1 MDDNWTAHPVQFQW
15 DNGVCLKPCGDE
27 ENIVKNALRHSRT
40 MTFNDL
46 LTVAHV
52 KGLERP
58 QRFSR
63 KDLLTHLSQLFG
75 SEPFIE
81 ELGSDAKIAK
91 GNDDNL
97 GLMGC
102 IFENMDKSEQKDF
115 DGIETK
121 LRKSKDQEIKKRWAD
136 WTAEK
141 KAEVKAS
148 HFHCV
153 LLTSKLAVTEI
164 NCNNCQCL
172 TVWLSWPG
180 RPKRK
185 SALPTSL
192 LVAKGVAVAVAVGVD
207 ELVEKVGGRGKGR
220 GKGGC
225 PAADEDEDED
235 AGDEGG
241 EGENQLDSADPIVEL
256 ENERASSSALEMVVA
271 ELEQPLAEVSL
282 NTLSAAEAS
291 EQVVAESQL
300 PVQLEEAKEEVE
312 EDLQTESLLRFSRS
326 IDDFNVESPTGPIE
340 SIGGASHPDLADQAQ
355 GSSSVSVVPAEA
367 LAPLAESAGSAGPSK
382 PRASA
387 AGIVKVNKTPAQIL
401 KPLEPH
407 ESFRVFVNYNDW
419 RFSCQCKTKSGKFLP
434 PYDKVNFSKSF
445 AKDRNSWKQA
455 IREVH
460 KYMWEK
466 FNLIKDELPPPPQV
480 QAPGEV
486 PASVLEELE
495 SQVIDKLEQPKKY
508 QKL

>member
-1 MDDNWTAHPVQFQW
+1 MVISDRENDDRCLVVLSPLKWATLCWPLVWDVDKWWLCGEAGTSSQWVFLMDDNWTAHPVQFQW

-164 NCNNCQCL
+164 NCNCQCL
-172 TVWLSWPG
+172 TV
-180 RPKRK
+180 
-185 SALPTSL
+185 
-192 LVAKGVAVAVAVGVD
+192 
-207 ELVEKVGGRGKGR
+207 
-220 GKGGC
+220 
-225 PAADEDEDED
+225 
-235 AGDEGG
+235 
-241 EGENQLDSADPIVEL
+241 
-256 ENERASSSALEMVVA
+256 
-271 ELEQPLAEVSL
+271 
-282 NTLSAAEAS
+282 
-291 EQVVAESQL
+291 
-300 PVQLEEAKEEVE
+300 
-312 EDLQTESLLRFSRS
+312 
-326 IDDFNVESPTGPIE
+326 
-340 SIGGASHPDLADQAQ
+340 
-355 GSSSVSVVPAEA
+355 
-367 LAPLAESAGSAGPSK
+367 
-382 PRASA
+382 
-387 AGIVKVNKTPAQIL
+387 
-401 KPLEPH
+401 
-407 ESFRVFVNYNDW
+407 
-419 RFSCQCKTKSGKFLP
+419 
-434 PYDKVNFSKSF
+434 
-445 AKDRNSWKQA
+445 
-455 IREVH
+455 
-460 KYMWEK
+460 
-466 FNLIKDELPPPPQV
+466 
-480 QAPGEV
+480 
-486 PASVLEELE
+486 
-495 SQVIDKLEQPKKY
+495 
-508 QKL
+508 